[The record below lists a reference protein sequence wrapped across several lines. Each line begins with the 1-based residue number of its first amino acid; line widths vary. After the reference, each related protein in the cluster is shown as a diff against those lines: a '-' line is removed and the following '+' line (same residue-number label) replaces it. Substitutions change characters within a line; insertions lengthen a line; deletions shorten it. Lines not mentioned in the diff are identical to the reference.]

1 MHLPRFV
8 KRRVDKIHLMN
19 STDNWNYVNTAHNP
33 ADVGT
38 RDNKAKKSYC
48 LALWLKGPK
57 FLCESDLD
65 ARSPVNVVSARKA
78 GIIDESLTC
87 GNNQNL
93 NSVIEIAPD
102 LYALTKGI
110 CLSYCFQTVY
120 YG

>member
-38 RDNKAKKSYC
+38 RDNKAKKSDC

-78 GIIDESLTC
+78 GIIDETLTG

-93 NSVIEIAPD
+93 NSVD